1 MKQGV
6 ILAKRSPFDGNFGVF
21 DDCLPDGWGML
32 VLDRYLQ
39 QKQQELNTLTV
50 LDRLS
55 LVGSSGRGALEF
67 RPDQSVLSKD
77 EIVNFD
83 HLAAET
89 AKILQSNYY
98 QGDSIES
105 LYRHG
110 GSPGGA
116 RPKIIYNV

>member
-1 MKQGV
+1 VGYVSVRQ
-6 ILAKRSPFDGNFGVF
+6 IPSAKNI
-21 DDCLPDGWGML
+21 
-32 VLDRYLQ
+32 
-39 QKQQELNTLTV
+39 KLNTLTV

-89 AKILQSNYY
+89 AKFYKVITIRVTPLKVYTGMAVLQRS
-98 QGDSIES
+98 
-105 LYRHG
+105 
-110 GSPGGA
+110 A
-116 RPKIIYNV
+116 T